1 MMMQDQTIRAF
12 SQYLKVGIFE
22 LIRKRDLDLEIGWDI
37 FVVYLV
43 NVWDCFIKLFS
54 NNIEINLANCTN
66 K

>member
-1 MMMQDQTIRAF
+1 
-12 SQYLKVGIFE
+12 
-22 LIRKRDLDLEIGWDI
+22 LDLEIGWDI